1 MRKCFLILVLILFF
15 AVPVSAKI
23 ITGGVEVSVEQAR
36 EEIFSDSTP
45 NLDFGLIKSNFFD
58 NNRVENLTT
67 LLKGVTELKDRTLAK
82 FSDGSYGVIYKDD
95 PTNVFYYSFDGVL
108 IYYDKKSSL
117 DFPYKTYKYT
127 PLGKLVNTSL
137 RVSEDESFIF
147 EKSGKLLAHW
157 VGRNC
162 YDENNNVIMTREFLK

>member
-45 NLDFGLIKSNFFD
+45 NLDFRLIRANFFD
-58 NNRVENLTT
+58 NNRAENITT

-82 FSDGSYGVIYKDD
+82 FSDGSYGVIYKEN
-95 PTNVFYYSFDGVL
+95 PTDVFYYSFDGVL
-108 IYYDKKSSL
+108 IYYDKKSFL
-117 DFPYKTYKYT
+117 TFPYKTYKYT

-137 RVSEDESFIF
+137 RVSDEESFIF
-147 EKSGKLLAHW
+147 ENSGKLLAHW
-157 VGRNC
+157 VGENC
-162 YDENNNVIMTREFLK
+162 YDENNNVIMTREILK

>member
-36 EEIFSDSTP
+36 EEIFSNSTP
-45 NLDFGLIKSNFFD
+45 NLDFGLIRAKFFD
-58 NNRVENLTT
+58 NNRLENTTT
-67 LLKGVTELKDRTLAK
+67 LLKGITELKDRTLAK
-82 FSDGSYGVIYKDD
+82 FSDGSYGVIYKDN
-95 PTNVFYYSFDGVL
+95 PTDVFYYSSDGVL
-108 IYYDKKSSL
+108 IYYDKKTSL
-117 DFPYKTYKYT
+117 TFPYKTYKYT

-137 RVSEDESFIF
+137 RVSDEESFIF

-157 VGRNC
+157 VGENC
-162 YDENNNVIMTREFLK
+162 YDENNNIIMTREFLK